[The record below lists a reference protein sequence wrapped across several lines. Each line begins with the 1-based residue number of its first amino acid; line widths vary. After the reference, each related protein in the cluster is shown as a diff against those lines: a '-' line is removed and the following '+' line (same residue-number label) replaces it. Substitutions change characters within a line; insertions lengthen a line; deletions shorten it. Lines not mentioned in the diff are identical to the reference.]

1 MKPYS
6 NIRRKIPVISVTEW
20 PSVGCTL
27 KRYGKIQNIRDI
39 GLGSYGLFALVA
51 GRTGDKTVLCDVHNA
66 HFVRIMPSIS
76 EKEVY
81 FATLATI
88 PRKGECYHM
97 VRYNTGM
104 ASVKDWS
111 AEPVITGAFKS
122 VSRVWKDLYYC
133 ESTYSAYY
141 IVVVT

>member
-6 NIRRKIPVISVTEW
+6 IFKSTKRKIPVISVNEW
-20 PSVGCTL
+20 PTIGSIL
-27 KRYGKIQNIRDI
+27 KHYGRIENVHDI
-39 GLGSYGLFALVA
+39 GLGTYGVFAMVA
-51 GRTGDKTVLCDVHNA
+51 NQTVLCDISQIK
-66 HFVRIMPSIS
+66 FERIMPRMS

-88 PRKGECYHM
+88 PRKGECYRM

-111 AEPVITGAFKS
+111 AEPVISGAFKS

-141 IVVVT
+141 IVVKNK